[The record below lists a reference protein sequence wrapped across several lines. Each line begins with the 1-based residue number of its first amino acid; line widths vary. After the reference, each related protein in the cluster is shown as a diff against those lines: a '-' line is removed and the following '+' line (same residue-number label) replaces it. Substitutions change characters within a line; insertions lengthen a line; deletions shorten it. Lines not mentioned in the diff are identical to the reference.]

1 MSAHLFPH
9 GLVRCSLSCAISFA
23 SWLLTTLKPSKFE
36 VLFSARITKI
46 PKMFRD
52 CDFKERPSARCSML
66 STVVEFH
73 QSSLGQSV
81 ARRSSVHLRQ
91 SFISYSELGYP
102 VSLNGMD
109 Q

>member
-9 GLVRCSLSCAISFA
+9 DLVRCSLNCAISFA

-73 QSSLGQSV
+73 HSSLGQSV
-81 ARRSSVHLRQ
+81 ARRSNL
-91 SFISYSELGYP
+91 SFLTLSWGIPSRSMAWTSGFY
-102 VSLNGMD
+102 
-109 Q
+109 